1 MKFNPHPYQ
10 RYCIDRLVSD
20 PYLGLFQDMGLG

>member
-1 MKFNPHPYQ
+1 MKFMPHAYQ
-10 RYCIDRLVSD
+10 SYAINRMLDD

>member
-1 MKFNPHPYQ
+1 MQFNPHPYQ
-10 RYCIDRLVSD
+10 SYCIDRIITD